1 MLTNINKILLYLN
14 FIKQNFL
21 LNIGDTD
28 LKIIVTGGSG
38 FIGSN
43 FIANQITNTNNN
55 VLNIDKITYA
65 GNPQNLRSISSNSNY
80 SFKKVDIC
88 NYNDL
93 NKALIG
99 YDADAI
105 VHFAAESHVDK
116 SIEEPLSFINTNIV
130 GTANLLQAIKLIYKD
145 KKDFRFLH
153 ISTDEVF
160 GTLGKD
166 GYFNEMSPYLPNS
179 PYSASKASSDHLVR
193 AWGETYEIPY
203 LITNCSNNYG
213 PYQYPEKL
221 IPLVILNC
229 VKKKPIPVYG
239 NGENIRDWIYV
250 DDHCNAINLVLN
262 KGKIGETYCIGGSNE
277 IKNIDIVLKICS
289 IIDELRP
296 RKNNRKYKDL
306 ISFVEDR
313 PGHDLRYAID
323 SSKISRELGL
333 KPKESFESGISNTV
347 KWYLDN
353 ESWWS
358 SIND

>member
-1 MLTNINKILLYLN
+1 M
-14 FIKQNFL
+14 
-21 LNIGDTD
+21 
-28 LKIIVTGGSG
+28 KIIVTGGSG

-65 GNPQNLRSISSNSNY
+65 EILKTWGQSHQILTTHL
-80 SFKKVDIC
+80 KVDIC

-116 SIEEPLSFINTNIV
+116 SIEESLSFINTNIV

-239 NGENIRDWIYV
+239 NGENI
-250 DDHCNAINLVLN
+250 
-262 KGKIGETYCIGGSNE
+262 KS
-277 IKNIDIVLKICS
+277 
-289 IIDELRP
+289 
-296 RKNNRKYKDL
+296 
-306 ISFVEDR
+306 
-313 PGHDLRYAID
+313 
-323 SSKISRELGL
+323 
-333 KPKESFESGISNTV
+333 
-347 KWYLDN
+347 
-353 ESWWS
+353 
-358 SIND
+358 